1 MGLNS
6 KTVREARRSEDQE
19 PLTYTCALAGN
30 PNVGKSSLFNALTGS
45 TQHTGNWTGKTVELA
60 RANAVREDITFV
72 DLPGTYSLRARSPEE
87 EVSRDFILHGNADV
101 TVAVLDATNIER
113 GLILALQIIELTPR
127 TVVCINLSDEAEK
140 RGINIDVCR
149 LSQILGV
156 PVVKTSAKGRRGLR
170 TLCEA
175 IRDIAVSKIDNPAIP
190 LKYTPEIEEELSRLT
205 ADGQSRGE
213 IIDRWLTEDNEERER
228 VLTSRPVITAEA
240 IACEVASGKCGYS
253 SREYKIDRILIHP
266 ILSIPIMLLLL
277 AGIFYL
283 TIVGSN
289 YPSALLEAIF
299 GKLETFIYAATD
311 FLPFALRDALVLGV
325 LRTLFRV
332 VAVMLPPMA
341 IFFPLFTLAEDFGL
355 LGRIA
360 FNLDGAF
367 SKAKTCGKQALTMC
381 MGLGCN
387 AVGVVGCRI
396 IDSPRERMIA
406 ILTNNFMPCN
416 GRFPILIAMSVL
428 LGASTLGGL
437 SGALIMLGAVVLGI
451 VVTLIVSRVLSSTL
465 FRGETSM
472 FVLELPSYRVPNVGK
487 VIVHSMLDRAL
498 FVLGRAAAVAAPA
511 GLIIWLLANLQFDGT
526 SLFQHVSALLE
537 PLGNIVG
544 LDGTVLCAFILGFP
558 ANEIVLPLI
567 VMGYSGAGVLEGAA
581 GIADILSANGWGA
594 LQYLNM
600 IILTLFHF
608 PCSTTVLTIKKE
620 TGSIFQTALAVVMPT
635 VIGFLMCAATTFF
648 ARLF

>member
-6 KTVREARRSEDQE
+6 NTVREAKKSNGQE
-19 PLTYTCALAGN
+19 HLTFTCALAGN

-60 RANAVREDITFV
+60 RGDAVREDITFV

-87 EVSRDFILHGNADV
+87 KVAREFILHGDTDV

-113 GLILALQIIELTPR
+113 GLVLALQIIELTPR
-127 TVVCINLSDEAEK
+127 TVVCINLADEAER
-140 RGINIDVCR
+140 RGITVDTCA
-149 LSQILGV
+149 LSEILGV
-156 PVVKTSAKGRRGLR
+156 PVIKTSAKGRFGLR
-170 TLCEA
+170 ALCEA
-175 IRDIAVSKIDNPAIP
+175 IRTVAVSTIEEPPTP
-190 LKYTPEIEEELSRLT
+190 LKYTPELEAELSRLT
-205 ADGQSRGE
+205 ADGRSRGE
-213 IIDRWLTEDNEERER
+213 IIDEWLCEADEERER
-228 VLTSRPVITAEA
+228 VLLSRPVITAEA
-240 IACEVASGKCGYS
+240 IACEVVSGKCGYS
-253 SREYKIDRILIHP
+253 PREYKIDRVLTHP

-289 YPSALLEAIF
+289 YPSALLEAMF
-299 GKLETFIYAATD
+299 GKIEAWIYAVTD
-311 FLPFALRDALVLGV
+311 FLPNAFRDALVLGV

-367 SKAKTCGKQALTMC
+367 AKAKTCGKQALTMC

-416 GRFPILIAMSVL
+416 GRFPILIAMSAL
-428 LGASTLGGL
+428 LGASALGGL
-437 SGALIMLGAVVLGI
+437 SGALIMLSAVILGV
-451 VVTLIVSRVLSSTL
+451 VVTLIVSRILSSTV
-465 FRGETSM
+465 FRGKASM
-472 FVLELPSYRVPNVGK
+472 FVLELPSYRVPNIGK
-487 VIVHSMLDRAL
+487 VIVRSMLDRAL

-511 GLIIWLLANLQFDGT
+511 GLIIWLLANLQFDGA
-526 SLFQHVSALLE
+526 SLLRHVSAFLE
-537 PLGNIVG
+537 PLGNLVG

-567 VMGYSGAGVLEGAA
+567 VMGYSGTGVLEGAA
-581 GIADILSANGWGA
+581 GIADILSANGWGS

-620 TGSIFQTALAVVMPT
+620 TGSIFHTVLAVAMPT
-635 VIGFLMCAATTFF
+635 VIGLIMCAITAFF

>member
-1 MGLNS
+1 MGLNN
-6 KTVREARRSEDQE
+6 KTVREAKKITERED
-19 PLTYTCALAGN
+19 LAFTCALAGN

-87 EVSRDFILHGNADV
+87 EVAREFILHGGTDV

-113 GLILALQIIELTPR
+113 GLVLALQIIELTPR
-127 TVVCINLSDEAEK
+127 TVICINLADEAEK
-140 RGINIDVCR
+140 RGISIDTCA

-156 PVVKTSAKGRRGLR
+156 PVVKTSAKGRHGLR
-170 TLCEA
+170 TLCET
-175 IRDIAVSKIDNPAIP
+175 IRAVAVSTIEKPPLP
-190 LKYTPEIEEELSRLT
+190 LKYPPEIEEELSRMT
-205 ADGQSRGE
+205 ASGRCRGE
-213 IIDRWLTEDNEERER
+213 IIDEWLCEDNEERER
-228 VLTSRPVITAEA
+228 VLISRPVITAEA
-240 IACEVASGKCGYS
+240 IACEVVSGKCGYS
-253 SREYKIDRILIHP
+253 PREYKIDRVLTHP

-289 YPSALLEAIF
+289 YPSALLEAMF
-299 GKLETFIYAATD
+299 GKIEAWIYTATV
-311 FLPFALRDALVLGV
+311 FLPSPLRDALVLGV

-332 VAVMLPPMA
+332 IAVMLPPMA

-416 GRFPILIAMSVL
+416 GRFPILIAMSAL
-428 LGASTLGGL
+428 LGASALGGL
-437 SGALIMLGAVVLGI
+437 SGALIMLGAVILG
-451 VVTLIVSRVLSSTL
+451 VSVTLIVSRVLSSTL
-465 FRGETSM
+465 LRGKSSM

-511 GLIIWLLANLQFDGT
+511 GLIIWLLANLQFDGA
-526 SLFQHVSALLE
+526 SLLSHASAFLE
-537 PLGNIVG
+537 PLGSLVG

-567 VMGYSGAGVLEGAA
+567 VMGYANAGVLEGTA
-581 GIADILSANGWGA
+581 GIADILAANGWGS

-620 TGSIFQTALAVVMPT
+620 TGSISQTALAVVMPT
-635 VIGFLMCAATTFF
+635 VIGLIMCAATTFF

>member
-6 KTVREARRSEDQE
+6 KTVREAKKNQSQE
-19 PLTYTCALAGN
+19 PLTFTCALAGN

-60 RANAVREDITFV
+60 KANAVREDITFV

-87 EVSRDFILHGNADV
+87 EVARDFILHGNTHV

-127 TVVCINLSDEAEK
+127 TVICINLADEAEK
-140 RGINIDVCR
+140 RGISIDTCA

-156 PVVKTSAKGRRGLR
+156 PVVKTSAKGRHGLH
-170 TLCEA
+170 TLCEE
-175 IRDIAVSKIDNPAIP
+175 IRSVAVSTIENPPTP
-190 LKYTPEIEEELSRLT
+190 LKYTAEIEKELSLLT
-205 ADGQSRGE
+205 ANGRSRGE
-213 IIDRWLTEDNEERER
+213 VIDEWLCEDNEERER

-240 IACEVASGKCGYS
+240 IACAVVSGKCGYS
-253 SREYKIDRILIHP
+253 SREYKIDRVLTHP

-289 YPSALLEAIF
+289 YPSALLEAMF
-299 GKLETFIYAATD
+299 GKIEAWIYTATN
-311 FLPFALRDALVLGV
+311 FLPLAIRDALVLGV

-332 VAVMLPPMA
+332 ISVMLPPMA

-367 SKAKTCGKQALTMC
+367 AKAKTCGKQALTMC

-416 GRFPILIAMSVL
+416 GRFPILIAMSAL
-428 LGASTLGGL
+428 LGASALGGL
-437 SGALIMLGAVVLGI
+437 SGALIMLGAVILGV
-451 VVTLIVSRVLSSTL
+451 VVTLIVSRILSSTL
-465 FRGETSM
+465 LRGKASM

-487 VIVHSMLDRAL
+487 VIVRSIFDRAL

-511 GLIIWLLANLQFDGT
+511 GLIIWLLANLQFGGT
-526 SLFQHVSALLE
+526 SLLRHVSVFLD
-537 PLGNIVG
+537 PLGNLVG

-567 VMGYSGAGVLEGAA
+567 VMGYSGTGVLEGSV
-581 GIADILSANGWGA
+581 GIAEILTTNGWGA

-620 TGSIFQTALAVVMPT
+620 TGSISQTALAVVMPT
-635 VIGFLMCAATTFF
+635 VIGLIMCAVTTFF